1 MKKVILFLL
10 LIMTKLTAFSQ
21 TDTDTTYVRCLP
33 EPMLR
38 MILNDLVSGDS
49 AKSMLTLAEYEID
62 LLKDKISIQDSII
75 LNYKIKEE
83 NYNRIISENRT
94 FEILENHIK
103 ILDEQIKVQK
113 RKNNIRT
120 VSSLGLIGTLT
131 YLLLRK

>member
-1 MKKVILFLL
+1 
-10 LIMTKLTAFSQ
+10 MTKLTAFSQ

-75 LNYKIKEE
+75 LNYKIKED
-83 NYNRIISENRT
+83 NYNKIISENRT

>member
-1 MKKVILFLL
+1 
-10 LIMTKLTAFSQ
+10 MTKLTAFSQ

-62 LLKDKISIQDSII
+62 LLQDKISIQDSII

>member
-1 MKKVILFLL
+1 MLFLFL
-10 LIMTKLTAFSQ
+10 VMTKLTAFSQ
-21 TDTDTTYVRCLP
+21 TGTDTTYVRCLP

-62 LLKDKISIQDSII
+62 LLQDKISIQDSII